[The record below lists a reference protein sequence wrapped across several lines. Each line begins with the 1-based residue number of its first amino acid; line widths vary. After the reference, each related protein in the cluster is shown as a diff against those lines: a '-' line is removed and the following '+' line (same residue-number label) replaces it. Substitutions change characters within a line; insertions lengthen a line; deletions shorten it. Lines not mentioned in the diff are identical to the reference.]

1 MKVLECEQDICSV
14 EFGGILLEAANLAE
28 VKEQLAT
35 RAVLKAEVQFTLCL
49 KGVVH
54 LDNEF
59 VINAFKYAALVKRVL
74 QLIATQDLI
83 LLQDLQR
90 IHLFGVFLLD

>member
-1 MKVLECEQDICSV
+1 MEVLECQQDICSV
-14 EFGGILLEAANLAE
+14 EFGCILLEAANLAE

-35 RAVLKAEVQFTLCL
+35 RAVLKAEVQFALGL

-54 LDNEF
+54 FDNKF
-59 VINAFKYAALVKRVL
+59 VIYAFKNATLVKRVL

-90 IHLFGVFLLD
+90 IHLFGVFLLH